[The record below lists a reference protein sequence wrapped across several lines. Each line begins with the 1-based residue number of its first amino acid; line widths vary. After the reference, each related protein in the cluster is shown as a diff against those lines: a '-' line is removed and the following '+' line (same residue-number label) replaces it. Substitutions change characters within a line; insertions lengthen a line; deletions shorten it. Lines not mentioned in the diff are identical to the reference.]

1 MRTIGILGGI
11 GPQAT
16 MEFEARVHRVSQ
28 RLIPQTYNEGY
39 PPLVTVYMRHAP
51 VVVERGRPT
60 EPLTLDPRILE
71 VASKLGQWA
80 DLIVV
85 IANTPHF
92 FIDAIRDAAGC
103 ELISMVEVTLDELK
117 RREISHVG
125 LLGLGVPKVYA
136 ERFEE
141 EGLQVSTAAAG
152 MRDRLDGAILRL
164 MEGAAEEGHRVL
176 AREAV
181 DQLRGTPGVQ
191 ATVLG
196 CTEIPLLLGSYAEAP
211 DLVDP
216 TGLLAEAVV
225 RRAIE

>member
-16 MEFEARVHRVSQ
+16 MEFEARVHRVCQ
-28 RLIPQTYNEGY
+28 RLIPQKYNEGY

-125 LLGLGVPKVYA
+125 YLCVDLLAPHAPQHRDAHTQSAQRALPAARLLRALDERIAVFALQPYRELRESQYVA
-136 ERFEE
+136 E
-141 EGLQVSTAAAG
+141 
-152 MRDRLDGAILRL
+152 
-164 MEGAAEEGHRVL
+164 AEEHPDVL
-176 AREAV
+176 
-181 DQLRGTPGVQ
+181 
-191 ATVLG
+191 
-196 CTEIPLLLGSYAEAP
+196 
-211 DLVDP
+211 
-216 TGLLAEAVV
+216 
-225 RRAIE
+225 